1 MEWENDST
9 CRSNLVGM
17 GALADLGLDTAGG
30 AIMCVAAPDSVL
42 AEAGA
47 MKPRPSF
54 ASTLVT
60 AEPTARL
67 VWWPER
73 EYLEPQAFA
82 RLRWLLET
90 SRGPG
95 WLVLDDG
102 EEESPSEA
110 ELRPLLEGAGLR
122 VVGSKPIGRAEV
134 AVEVGRIT
142 GSQAVP

>member
-1 MEWENDST
+1 
-9 CRSNLVGM
+9 M
-17 GALADLGLDTAGG
+17 GALADLALNTADG
-30 AIMCVAAPDSVL
+30 AIMCVSAPDSVL

-47 MKPRPSF
+47 MSPRPSF

-73 EYLEPQAFA
+73 QHLEPPTFS

-95 WLVLDDG
+95 WLVLDEG
-102 EEESPSEA
+102 EEESPSES
-110 ELRPLLEGAGLR
+110 ELLPLLEGAG
-122 VVGSKPIGRAEV
+122 VQVIGSKPIGRGEV
-134 AVEVGRIT
+134 AVEVRSGEHSPAAT
-142 GSQAVP
+142 SVAQ